1 MKPITSGETAVSP
14 AGSEP
19 QTAVPVRALRTALV
33 VDDSALHRTF
43 ECCVLR
49 QAGFDMIYEAR
60 DGSEALDMLAMLML
74 APDLM
79 LIDLEMPNMDGIELI
94 QQLGRLYSR
103 IPLIVCSSRANGM
116 SSLIEALGSAL
127 KLPLMAVIPKPLS
140 EAALR
145 SALETCLPSR
155 PGEHPAAGM
164 PQPGELAAALAS
176 GTIHVHYQPQLSL
189 ANGMLVG
196 IEALAR
202 WTRNGAP
209 VGPNHFIPLAESS
222 GLITPLTYSIVDQ
235 ALDQLTHWRR
245 QGLAVRMAVNLSP
258 LVLSEA
264 DLVEHLLRRCAHYG
278 AEPAQLVLEITES
291 AVVPNSEVPL
301 GALARLRLKGFGL
314 SIDDYGTGY
323 SALQQLARI
332 PFSELKIDRS
342 FVNSARG
349 DRRSMILLRSM
360 VQMARQLEMHS
371 VAEGVETAEEWA
383 LLRELGCDVAQGYLI
398 AKPMGA
404 SDFSAWFKGLPKLR
418 DRLDLQIRSS
428 AAA

>member
-1 MKPITSGETAVSP
+1 MACIAHPDFNEDRMKPIASGETAVSP

-43 ECCVLR
+43 ECHLLR

-60 DGSEALDMLAMLML
+60 DGHEALDMLAMLML

-140 EAALR
+140 EAALC

-155 PGEHPAAGM
+155 PADRPLADM
-164 PQPGELAAALAS
+164 PQAAELGAALAS
-176 GTIHVHYQPQLSL
+176 GAIHVHYQPQLSL

-209 VGPNHFIPLAESS
+209 VGPNHFIPLA
-222 GLITPLTYSIVDQ
+222 
-235 ALDQLTHWRR
+235 
-245 QGLAVRMAVNLSP
+245 
-258 LVLSEA
+258 
-264 DLVEHLLRRCAHYG
+264 
-278 AEPAQLVLEITES
+278 
-291 AVVPNSEVPL
+291 
-301 GALARLRLKGFGL
+301 
-314 SIDDYGTGY
+314 
-323 SALQQLARI
+323 
-332 PFSELKIDRS
+332 
-342 FVNSARG
+342 
-349 DRRSMILLRSM
+349 
-360 VQMARQLEMHS
+360 
-371 VAEGVETAEEWA
+371 
-383 LLRELGCDVAQGYLI
+383 
-398 AKPMGA
+398 
-404 SDFSAWFKGLPKLR
+404 
-418 DRLDLQIRSS
+418 
-428 AAA
+428 